1 VVIGA
6 AAVDGDDDG
15 DYFLV
20 LVLFLV
26 VDEADCL
33 VGGLVR
39 DVEEGG
45 WVLLVL
51 LGGLEEVAAWD
62 LLQVLLRVL
71 LLVLLLE
78 LLELLELLLLRDLEY
93 VSLRLHL

>member
-1 VVIGA
+1 MVIGA

-33 VGGLVR
+33 VGGLVG
-39 DVEEGG
+39 DVEEGSI
-45 WVLLVL
+45 VLLELLVL
-51 LGGLEEVAAWD
+51 LI
-62 LLQVLLRVL
+62 LL
-71 LLVLLLE
+71 LLLE
-78 LLELLELLLLRDLEY
+78 LLVEL
-93 VSLRLHL
+93 